1 MKKVMNVEGIMC
13 PHCEAKVQKALGKLE
28 GVESVAASHETGKVE
43 VVCNKEIANEVL
55 AKTVEDLDYKVIDVK

>member
-28 GVESVAASHETGKVE
+28 GVESVVASHETGKVE
-43 VVCNKEIANEVL
+43 VVCRNKTSDRREVD
-55 AKTVEDLDYKVIDVK
+55 KRTRCRWKS